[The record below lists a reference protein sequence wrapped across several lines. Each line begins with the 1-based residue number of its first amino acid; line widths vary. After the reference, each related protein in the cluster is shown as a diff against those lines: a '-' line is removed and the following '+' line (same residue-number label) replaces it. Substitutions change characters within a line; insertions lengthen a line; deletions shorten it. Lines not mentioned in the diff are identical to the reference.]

1 MFEHAIIDAQ
11 IRWRRMRGLRTLWLP
26 GTDHAGIATELMVD
40 RHLASEGLSK
50 RDLGREKFV
59 ERVWKWKEQFGGR
72 IVEQMK
78 RAGVSCDWPRE
89 RFTMDA
95 GLSRAVREAFVRLY
109 DKGLIYRANYIVN
122 WCPRCQTV
130 LSDLEVEHEDMPG
143 HLWHIRYPVEGSNVK
158 LVVATTRPE
167 TMLGDTAVAINP
179 KDPRA
184 AGLQGKFARLPLMD
198 RLIPIVLD
206 DMAELGFGS
215 GAVKI
220 TPAHDPNDFEAGR
233 RHNLESIQVIDEHA
247 KMTPAAGEFAGL
259 DRFDARKR
267 VVEELEKRGLLE
279 KIEPYTLSAGK
290 CHRCK
295 TIVEPL
301 VSKQWWMSMK
311 PLAAPAI
318 RAVEDGR
325 IQFVPANWAKTYY
338 EWMYN
343 IRDWCISR
351 QLWWGHR
358 IPAWHCKDCKEVT
371 VARQDPDRCAHCGSA
386 NIEQETDVL
395 DTWFSS
401 GLWPFSTLGW
411 PDDTPDL
418 RAFYPTTLLVTGFD
432 IIFFWCAR
440 MIMFG
445 MEMMGDVPFRQ
456 VHIHG
461 LVRDAERVKMSKTKG
476 NVIDP
481 LVINEKYGTDAVRFG
496 LLVSAAPGNDI
507 ALSEDRIDAE
517 KAFANKIWNASRL
530 LFSKPREGTG
540 RPASLGDR
548 WIRTRLNECTAT
560 ANQAFEQHR
569 YHEAAETLYH
579 FWWGDFCDWYL
590 EFKKFETDW
599 SYAYIVHEKALRL
612 LHPLMP
618 FLTEELWQRLELPG
632 KSIALAAY
640 PVFDAAEE
648 DREAEEQMAVVQAMV
663 TEARTIRADNKIDQK
678 RKVAAVTNRSLD
690 EARRMM
696 IERLA
701 NITLEYDPALK
712 QSLRLD
718 IPVDRARLAK
728 ENEQLEKQLAAF
740 ENQFSNEE
748 FLAKAP
754 EKVVTAM
761 RVKRAEYEKKLAE
774 NLAAL
779 AG

>member
-1 MFEHAIIDAQ
+1 
-11 IRWRRMRGLRTLWLP
+11 
-26 GTDHAGIATELMVD
+26 
-40 RHLASEGLSK
+40 
-50 RDLGREKFV
+50 
-59 ERVWKWKEQFGGR
+59 
-72 IVEQMK
+72 
-78 RAGVSCDWPRE
+78 
-89 RFTMDA
+89 
-95 GLSRAVREAFVRLY
+95 VREAFVRLY

-143 HLWHIRYPVEGSNVK
+143 HLWHIRYPVEGSSVK

-184 AGLQGKFARLPLMD
+184 PELQGKFARLPLMD

-259 DRFDARKR
+259 DRFDARKN

-358 IPAWHCKDCKEVT
+358 IPAWHCKDCKEITVT
-371 VARQDPDRCAHCGSA
+371 RQDPDRCGHCGSA

-530 LFSKPREGTG
+530 LFGKPREGAAA
-540 RPASLGDR
+540 PVSLADR
-548 WIRTRLNECTAT
+548 WIFSRLNECAAT
-560 ANQAFEQHR
+560 ANKAFEQHR
-569 YHEAAETLYH
+569 YHEAAESLYH

-648 DREAEEQMAVVQAMV
+648 NREAEEQMAVVQTMV
-663 TEARTIRADNKIDQK
+663 TEARAIRADNKIDQK
-678 RKVAAVTNRSLD
+678 RKVAAVTNRALD
-690 EARRMM
+690 EARRLM

-728 ENEQLEKQLAAF
+728 ENEQLEKQIAAF